1 LDRKVQEKELE
12 VKAKETETQKLE
24 TALNQTEVDLANAV
38 LVIQEKESKVTEL
51 ESERDQAIAVV
62 TELINEIPP
71 DPVPKPKS
79 IVPNLALTDNDADN
93 TPTSTASSQAGFGT
107 KFPANPQK
115 GDMFLR
121 VDMLPNKL
129 FKWNG
134 QKWIEVAKSTTDRY
148 AYEEE
153 YIKYITD
160 KIISGEYDMD
170 DLSKAEQEEVLLR
183 LTHDQKRRL

>member
-1 LDRKVQEKELE
+1 MDRKVQAKELE
-12 VKAKETETQKLE
+12 VQAQETKTQDLE
-24 TALNQTEVDLANAV
+24 TALTQTELDLANAV
-38 LVIQEKESKVTEL
+38 VVIQEKESKLAEL
-51 ESERDQAIAVV
+51 ESERDQAIEVV

-71 DPVPKPKS
+71 IPQS
-79 IVPNLALTDNDADN
+79 IIPNLALTEDDADN
-93 TPTSTASSQAGFGT
+93 IPTSTASSQAGFGT

-129 FKWNG
+129 YKWNG

>member
-1 LDRKVQEKELE
+1 MGRKVQAKELE
-12 VKAKETETQKLE
+12 VQTKETKTQELE
-24 TALNQTEVDLANAV
+24 TALIQTELDLANAV
-38 LVIQEKESKVTEL
+38 VVIQEKESKLAEL
-51 ESERDQAIAVV
+51 ESERDQANEVV

-71 DPVPKPKS
+71 ESAPVPQS
-79 IVPNLALTDNDADN
+79 IIPNLALTELDADN
-93 TPTSTASSQAGFGT
+93 ISTSTASSQAGFGT
-107 KFPANPQK
+107 RFPANPQK

-129 FKWNG
+129 YKWNG

-153 YIKYITD
+153 YIKYITG

-170 DLSKAEQEEVLLR
+170 DISKPEQEEVLKR

>member
-1 LDRKVQEKELE
+1 LDQQVQEKELE
-12 VKAKETETQKLE
+12 VQAKTS
-24 TALNQTEVDLANAV
+24 ALTQTELDLANAV
-38 LVIQEKESKVTEL
+38 VLIQEKESKLAEI
-51 ESERDQAIAVV
+51 ESERDQAIEVV
-62 TELINEIPP
+62 AELINETP
-71 DPVPKPKS
+71 PVPQS
-79 IVPNLALTDNDADN
+79 IIPNLALTELDADN
-93 TPTSTASSQAGFGT
+93 APTSTVSSQAGFGT
-107 KFPANPQK
+107 KFPTNPQK

-129 FKWNG
+129 YKWNG

-170 DLSKAEQEEVLLR
+170 DLSKPEQEEVLKR
-183 LTHDQKRRL
+183 LTHSQKAQL

>member
-1 LDRKVQEKELE
+1 LDQQVQEKELE
-12 VKAKETETQKLE
+12 VQVKTS
-24 TALNQTEVDLANAV
+24 ALTQTELDLANAV
-38 LVIQEKESKVTEL
+38 VLIQEKEAKVVEL
-51 ESERDQAIAVV
+51 ESERDQAIEVV
-62 TELINEIPP
+62 TELINETPP
-71 DPVPKPKS
+71 TPQS
-79 IVPNLALTDNDADN
+79 IIPNLALTELDADN
-93 TPTSTASSQAGFGT
+93 GSTSSASSNAGFGT
-107 KFPANPQK
+107 RFPTNPQK

-121 VDMLPNKL
+121 VDILPNKL

-134 QKWIEVAKSTTDRY
+134 QKWIEVAKTTTDRY

>member
-1 LDRKVQEKELE
+1 LDQQVQDKELE
-12 VKAKETETQKLE
+12 VQIKTS
-24 TALNQTEVDLANAV
+24 ALTQTELDLANAV
-38 LVIQEKESKVTEL
+38 LVIQEKESKLTEL
-51 ESERDQAIAVV
+51 ESERDQAIEVV

-71 DPVPKPKS
+71 IPQS
-79 IVPNLALTDNDADN
+79 IIPNLALTELDADN
-93 TPTSTASSQAGFGT
+93 IPTSTVSSQAGFGT
-107 KFPANPQK
+107 RFPSNPQK

-129 FKWNG
+129 YKWNG
-134 QKWIEVAKSTTDRY
+134 QKWMEVAKSTTDRY

-153 YIKYITD
+153 YIKYITG

-170 DLSKAEQEEVLLR
+170 DISKPEQEEVLKR

>member
-12 VKAKETETQKLE
+12 VQAKTS
-24 TALNQTEVDLANAV
+24 ALTQTELDLANAV
-38 LVIQEKESKVTEL
+38 LVIQEKESKVVEL
-51 ESERDQAIAVV
+51 ESERDQAIEVV
-62 TELINEIPP
+62 AELINETPP
-71 DPVPKPKS
+71 APRS
-79 IVPNLALTDNDADN
+79 IIPNLALTELDADN
-93 TPTSTASSQAGFGT
+93 VPTSTASSHAGFGT
-107 KFPANPQK
+107 RFPLNPQK

-129 FKWNG
+129 YKWNG

-170 DLSKAEQEEVLLR
+170 DLSKPEQEEVLKR
-183 LTHDQKRRL
+183 LSYDQKGRL

>member
-1 LDRKVQEKELE
+1 MDQQVQAKELE
-12 VKAKETETQKLE
+12 VQAKT
-24 TALNQTEVDLANAV
+24 TALTQTELDLANAV
-38 LVIQEKESKVTEL
+38 LVIQEKESKVVEL
-51 ESERDQAIAVV
+51 ESERDQAIEVV
-62 TELINEIPP
+62 AELINETPP
-71 DPVPKPKS
+71 APQS
-79 IVPNLALTDNDADN
+79 IIPNLALTELDADN
-93 TPTSTASSQAGFGT
+93 IPTSTASSQAGFGT
-107 KFPANPQK
+107 KFPTNPQK

-183 LTHDQKRRL
+183 LTHNQKRRL

>member
-1 LDRKVQEKELE
+1 MGRKVQAKELE
-12 VKAKETETQKLE
+12 VRASETKTQELE
-24 TALNQTEVDLANAV
+24 TALTQTELDLANAV
-38 LVIQEKESKVTEL
+38 VVIQEKESKLAEL
-51 ESERDQAIAVV
+51 ESERDQANEVV

-71 DPVPKPKS
+71 ESAPVPQS
-79 IVPNLALTDNDADN
+79 IIPNLALTEDDADN
-93 TPTSTASSQAGFGT
+93 ILTSTASSQAGFGT
-107 KFPANPQK
+107 RFPANPQK
-115 GDMFLR
+115 GEMFLR

-129 FKWNG
+129 YQWNG

-153 YIKYITD
+153 YIKYITG

-170 DLSKAEQEEVLLR
+170 DISKPEQEEVLKR

>member
-1 LDRKVQEKELE
+1 MDQQVQAKELE
-12 VKAKETETQKLE
+12 VQAKT
-24 TALNQTEVDLANAV
+24 TALTQTELDLANAV
-38 LVIQEKESKVTEL
+38 LVIQEKESKVVEL
-51 ESERDQAIAVV
+51 KSERDQAIEVV
-62 TELINEIPP
+62 AELINETSPAP
-71 DPVPKPKS
+71 QS
-79 IVPNLALTDNDADN
+79 IIPNLALTELDADN
-93 TPTSTASSQAGFGT
+93 IPTSTASSQAGFGT
-107 KFPANPQK
+107 KFPTNPQK

>member
-1 LDRKVQEKELE
+1 MDSQV
-12 VKAKETETQKLE
+12 ETNKQVL
-24 TALNQTEVDLANAV
+24 AQTELDLANAIV
-38 LVIQEKESKVTEL
+38 VIQEKEAEL
-51 ESERDQAIAVV
+51 ARLKSP
-62 TELINEIPP
+62 T
-71 DPVPKPKS
+71 KP
-79 IVPNLALTDNDADN
+79 ITFALTQDDADN
-93 TPTSTASSQAGFGT
+93 IPATSKVSDAGFGIQ
-107 KFPANPQK
+107 FPTNPKK

-170 DLSKAEQEEVLLR
+170 DLSKAEQEEVLQR
-183 LTHDQKRRL
+183 LSHSQKRRL

>member
-1 LDRKVQEKELE
+1 MDRKVQEKELE
-12 VKAKETETQKLE
+12 VQAKTS
-24 TALNQTEVDLANAV
+24 ALTQTELDLANAV
-38 LVIQEKESKVTEL
+38 LVIQEKESKVVEL
-51 ESERDQAIAVV
+51 ESERDQAIEVV
-62 TELINEIPP
+62 AELINETPP
-71 DPVPKPKS
+71 APRS
-79 IVPNLALTDNDADN
+79 IIPNLALTELDADN
-93 TPTSTASSQAGFGT
+93 VPTSTASSHAGFGT
-107 KFPANPQK
+107 RFPLNPQK

-129 FKWNG
+129 YKWNG

-170 DLSKAEQEEVLLR
+170 DLSKPEQEEVLKR
-183 LTHDQKRRL
+183 LTHSQKAQL